1 MVGQTALVFQNLY
14 FKINKQYNCN
24 YLMGHP
30 IANIIIELI
39 IQILGNYLP
48 KLYTIYIFRLK

>member
-30 IANIIIELI
+30 IANIII
-39 IQILGNYLP
+39 
-48 KLYTIYIFRLK
+48 